1 MLRSV
6 SQLVLESGLNS
17 LKENRM
23 IELKKHELEQVD
35 GGLVPLVVGAGFAV
49 GMALAYMT
57 RK

>member
-1 MLRSV
+1 MRSV

>member
-1 MLRSV
+1 
-6 SQLVLESGLNS
+6 
-17 LKENRM
+17 M

-49 GMALAYMT
+49 GMALAYIT